1 VDERRAR
8 YLYAVL
14 AVVFGLP
21 SLVAGGAAATM
32 LLLTGLGQFGHG
44 TLAAV
49 TLMPLWGLA
58 GIAGCLAWLWLSAGY
73 LLQGRAGLQVHRLW
87 WWMLLVG
94 SLATVPLLGLA
105 LWWSITVHAEGIAL
119 LLLGPSMLVPAARL
133 VWIKHRGRGQPIEG
147 NGTHG

>member
-1 VDERRAR
+1 MDERRAR

-73 LLQGRAGLQVHRLW
+73 LLQGHAGLQVHRLW
-87 WWMLLVG
+87 WWMLLAG
-94 SLATVPLLGLA
+94 SLAAVPLLGLA

-133 VWIKHRGRGQPIEG
+133 VWVKRRGRAQPIEG

>member
-73 LLQGRAGLQVHRLW
+73 LLQGRGGLQVHRLW
-87 WWMLLVG
+87 WWMLLAG
-94 SLATVPLLGLA
+94 SLAAVPLLGLA

-119 LLLGPSMLVPAARL
+119 LLLGPSMLIPAAGL
-133 VWIKHRGRGQPIEG
+133 VWIKRRGRTQPIEG

>member
-1 VDERRAR
+1 MDERRAR

-14 AVVFGLP
+14 AVIFGLP

-58 GIAGCLAWLWLSAGY
+58 GIAGCLAWLWLSVGY

-87 WWMLLVG
+87 WWMLLAG
-94 SLATVPLLGLA
+94 SLAAVPLLGLA

-133 VWIKHRGRGQPIEG
+133 VWVKRRGRAQPIEG